1 MPSQASEPPIRTHRA
16 MSMVFPEYLAQHV
29 DRQAERQT
37 CSRAAYIRRL
47 VLEDFERKQA
57 QAVAA

>member
-1 MPSQASEPPIRTHRA
+1 